1 MDTVSI
7 ALLQV
12 ESSDSSIWAPGGSV
26 SMASAYSTTY
36 FVVCLFY
43 MPCMLVYFLD
53 ILSEMTILRINLRP
67 RLFFQRGFSFL
78 LPEPEVTQSRN
89 KTWGYSRRP
98 QSQSLPHIQLQPF
111 EVSAQCRRWVYWKE
125 EQREAERRK
134 GKRQGNVSLYT
145 GWRWAWVEMKP
156 FTLGRVLSHRQQNC
170 LWQIYS
176 ERKFSKDIIWRAK
189 MQGRV
194 QGGCVACV
202 HSKGGHEGQRTILAF
217 LGPCEDLDSCCICP
231 VGGEFLK
238 KRKGVQILSRQT
250 E

>member
-1 MDTVSI
+1 MTLVSGLPVGLFLW
-7 ALLQV
+7 LLL
-12 ESSDSSIWAPGGSV
+12 ILPLILL
-26 SMASAYSTTY
+26 
-36 FVVCLFY
+36 FVCFTCHVCWCTFWTFY
-43 MPCMLVYFLD
+43 LK
-53 ILSEMTILRINLRP
+53 MTILRINLRP

-98 QSQSLPHIQLQPF
+98 QSRSLPHIQLQPF
-111 EVSAQCRRWVYWKE
+111 EVSAQCRRWTYWKE
-125 EQREAERRK
+125 VQREVERRK

-156 FTLGRVLSHRQQNC
+156 FTLGRVLSHRPQNC

-194 QGGCVACV
+194 QGVCVACV

-217 LGPCEDLDSCCICP
+217 LGPYEDLDSCCICP
-231 VGGEFLK
+231 VGREFLK